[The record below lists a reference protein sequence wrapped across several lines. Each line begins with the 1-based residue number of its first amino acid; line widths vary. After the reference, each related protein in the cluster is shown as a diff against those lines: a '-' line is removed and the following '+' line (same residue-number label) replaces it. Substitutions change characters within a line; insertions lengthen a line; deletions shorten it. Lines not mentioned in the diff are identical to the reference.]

1 MAFLSKI
8 LFKLNKVLEILLFVS
23 IYYAFKFNEH
33 GSIYVTCVR
42 LCKCSLIGRYE
53 SGQTDAHYS
62 SLLNEDSWYS
72 GAQ

>member
-23 IYYAFKFNEH
+23 IYYSIKFNEH

-42 LCKCSLIGRYE
+42 LCKCSFIGRYK

-62 SLLNEDSWYS
+62 SLLKED
-72 GAQ
+72 